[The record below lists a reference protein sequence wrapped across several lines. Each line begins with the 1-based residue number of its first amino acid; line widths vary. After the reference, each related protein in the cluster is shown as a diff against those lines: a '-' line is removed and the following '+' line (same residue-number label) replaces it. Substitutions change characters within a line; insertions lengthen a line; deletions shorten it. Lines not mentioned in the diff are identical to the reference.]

1 MAAKVAI
8 AIRQAEALSR
18 IQAAVATL
26 SARFELPAVEL
37 APQQR
42 DPDMARAL
50 QLEGVATLLDELIVK
65 TQPAPEP
72 AKTRAP
78 VSKQAGG
85 ER

>member
-18 IQAAVATL
+18 AQAAVATL
-26 SARFELPAVEL
+26 SARFALPAVEL

-50 QLEGVATLLDELIVK
+50 QLEAVATLLEDLVLR
-65 TQPAPEP
+65 TTPEP
-72 AKTRAP
+72 VRVKPAAKR
-78 VSKQAGG
+78 GG
-85 ER
+85 NDDE